1 MFIYIIYITL
11 MNYKLGD
18 NNTLN
23 EIDIKEHSYHY
34 LVKLTNTNDLLFKN
48 IKADKKSYKI
58 F

>member
-1 MFIYIIYITL
+1 

-23 EIDIKEHSYHY
+23 EIHIKEHSYHY